1 MSESELELPV
11 FAPSE
16 HRLTNLANK
25 LQEVFGLDLFG
36 VDVIIENST
45 GRYAIIDINT
55 FPGLFNPGL

>member
-16 HRLTNLANK
+16 HRLTSLANK
-25 LQEVFGLDLFG
+25 LQEMFGLDLFG
-36 VDVIIENST
+36 VDVIIENLT

-55 FPGLFNPGL
+55 FPG